1 MAKKTRLANPLALA
15 VLALLFERPMHP
27 YEMAAT
33 MKERHKE
40 DSIKLR
46 YGSLYTVIDMLLARG
61 LLAAK
66 EVSREGKRPER
77 TVYALT
83 PSGLDE
89 LRDWM
94 RELLRDPAKEY
105 PQFEAGLCLLPVL
118 PPDEAVS
125 LLRQRAL
132 QLSGT
137 VWQMEAQL
145 AELAQQD
152 LSALTAGQD
161 LPSPL
166 AGKKFPPLFSVEGEY
181 RLALVKA
188 ELAFV
193 NELVRRIAEEGWGP
207 VEMWRDLQAACARQ
221 HEQANNSGEP
231 Q

>member
-1 MAKKTRLANPLALA
+1 MAKKPRLANPLALA

-83 PSGLDE
+83 PVGLDE

-105 PQFEAGLCLLPVL
+105 PQFEAGLCLLPAL
-118 PPDEAVS
+118 PPHEAGS
-125 LLRQRAL
+125 LLRQPAL
-132 QLSGT
+132 
-137 VWQMEAQL
+137 
-145 AELAQQD
+145 
-152 LSALTAGQD
+152 
-161 LPSPL
+161 P
-166 AGKKFPPLFSVEGEY
+166 
-181 RLALVKA
+181 
-188 ELAFV
+188 
-193 NELVRRIAEEGWGP
+193 VRGP
-207 VEMWRDLQAACARQ
+207 VWPVGRQAPEVAPAALLAAR
-221 HEQANNSGEP
+221 P
-231 Q
+231 